1 MRKKSVKRS
10 IVSWVALIIIF
21 LGVIYLFNV
30 FNRTV
35 NKLSYSELMKAMDKN
50 KITEL
55 NITPNGSAGIYELTG
70 KMKNYNVFYIEESQ
84 KTLF

>member
-10 IVSWVALIIIF
+10 IASWVALIIIF

-30 FNRTV
+30 CNRTI

-50 KITEL
+50 KIT
-55 NITPNGSAGIYELTG
+55 
-70 KMKNYNVFYIEESQ
+70 
-84 KTLF
+84 